1 MSGASAPPAPLE
13 LDLERRPN
21 SEVSLTVTAPPE
33 EVERAVEVAIR
44 QLSPR
49 VRIPG
54 FRPGKAPRPV
64 VERAVG
70 WDAIR
75 QEALDWLLPLTYQRA
90 LEDLGLDPVTPPQ
103 VEPPQFAP
111 GEPFRFTAVFTVRPE
126 VELGDYRALRVEAE
140 PAAVPEA
147 DVEAGLQE
155 LRQQHAQLTTVND
168 RPATPADRVVA
179 ELTMHRG
186 QEPVGTPGQTY
197 TLDLDRPD
205 ALPGL
210 AAAIAGH
217 RAGEQF
223 EFPLTLPA
231 DYPREELQGAEVRV
245 TAQLREVHEKVL
257 PALDDNLASIAGR
270 GETLDEL
277 RAAVRA
283 DLEQRAAA
291 GAATQF
297 ETTVL
302 DRALALATVEVP
314 EAMVQA
320 EIERQLRDLE
330 MRLQAAGLSVEQY
343 LQATQQTVEQLRGER
358 RQPATERV
366 TLELV
371 LEAVARAEGLTV
383 PDPELDQALARIF
396 RAGERDARRRAR
408 EPLRREMLRRA
419 ATERLLQIAR
429 GEAADPA

>member
-314 EAMVQA
+314 
-320 EIERQLRDLE
+320 
-330 MRLQAAGLSVEQY
+330 
-343 LQATQQTVEQLRGER
+343 
-358 RQPATERV
+358 
-366 TLELV
+366 
-371 LEAVARAEGLTV
+371 
-383 PDPELDQALARIF
+383 
-396 RAGERDARRRAR
+396 
-408 EPLRREMLRRA
+408 
-419 ATERLLQIAR
+419 
-429 GEAADPA
+429 

>member
-1 MSGASAPPAPLE
+1 MSSASAPAAPLE

-21 SEVSLTVTAPPE
+21 SEVSLTVTAPPD

-90 LEDLGLDPVTPPQ
+90 LTDLGLDPVTAPQ
-103 VEPPQFAP
+103 VDTPQFEP
-111 GEPFRFTAVFTVRPE
+111 GEPFRFTAVFTVRPD
-126 VELGDYRALRVEAE
+126 VELGEYRALRVEA
-140 PAAVPEA
+140 PAATVPEA

-155 LRQQHAQLTTVND
+155 LRQQHAQLTAVED

-179 ELTMHRG
+179 ELTMRRG
-186 QEPVGTPGQTY
+186 EEAVGPPGQAY

-205 ALPGL
+205 VLPGL
-210 AAAIAGH
+210 AEAVAGH
-217 RAGEQF
+217 RTGEHF

-231 DYPREELQGAEVRV
+231 DYPREELRGAEVRV
-245 TAQLREVHEKVL
+245 SAELREVYEKAL

-270 GETLDEL
+270 GETLTEL
-277 RAAVRA
+277 RAALRA

-291 GAATQF
+291 VATTEF

-302 DRALALATVEVP
+302 DRTLALATVEVP
-314 EAMVQA
+314 EAMVQM

-371 LEAVARAEGLTV
+371 LEAVARAEALTV
-383 PDPELDQALARIF
+383 DDAEVDQALARIF
-396 RAGERDARRRAR
+396 RPGERDARRRAR
-408 EPLRREMLRRA
+408 EPLRREMLRRG

-429 GEAADPA
+429 GEAPDPA